1 MLAHTGTRE
10 TQGRNSQLGL
20 GTQEVGSGDGSL
32 LCLKAEYGSLEECC
46 RCMEGQSRRELGNE
60 QAKQIPW
67 AGMVRWEQ
75 RHRAEIPDGEGRLV

>member
-1 MLAHTGTRE
+1 
-10 TQGRNSQLGL
+10 
-20 GTQEVGSGDGSL
+20 
-32 LCLKAEYGSLEECC
+32 
-46 RCMEGQSRRELGNE
+46 MEGQSRRELGNE